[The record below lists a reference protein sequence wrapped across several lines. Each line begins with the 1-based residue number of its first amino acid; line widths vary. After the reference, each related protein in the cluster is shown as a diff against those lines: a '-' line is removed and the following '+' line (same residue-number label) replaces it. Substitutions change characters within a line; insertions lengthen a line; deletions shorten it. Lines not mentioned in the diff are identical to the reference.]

1 MLVKDKNYYF
11 QKNIL
16 KNIIRNELNTKYLG
30 KDSKN
35 EEYYLKKNKLLIDES
50 FIFKLIKENKLIPF
64 ISENLFIKKHLRN
77 LYFQVKDKAKVEF
90 LKSIRLS
97 LLTSEVSNFLRKKGI
112 NHLIIK
118 GIGLSQIIYNDISK
132 RGGGDL
138 DILIKEDELIK
149 VIKILENLGFYPIK
163 NSFPLLKDSLSFSY
177 SKWVYYEVSL
187 VRKRE
192 RYYEFIDL
200 HWRINNNTSGIPT
213 FSELWTYKELFILN
227 DSPIYIPNLEHNLII
242 IAANAAKDKWIYYR
256 NLIDFNLLIH
266 NKKFIYVDKNIKK
279 KFFNMSLYR
288 TYQLT
293 KYQILPFKTKFTIN
307 QFFVNYINKIY
318 FQLSQNKS
326 TRKNKLFVRIFLFF
340 YKIYLCENINDLA
353 ANICINIVTPK
364 SIAENSSNGY
374 KNPTYIL
381 VNRFKSFINLF

>member
-1 MLVKDKNYYF
+1 MKNKSYNF
-11 QKNIL
+11 QKKVL
-16 KNIIRNELNTKYLG
+16 ENIIRTELNINYFDRKSPAEDYFL
-30 KDSKN
+30 
-35 EEYYLKKNKLLIDES
+35 EKNKLLIDES
-50 FIFKLIKENKLIPF
+50 FIFKLIKENKLLPF

-77 LYFQVKDKAKVEF
+77 LYFQVKNKAKIEF

-97 LLTSEVSNFLRKKGI
+97 LLTSEVSNFLREKGI

-118 GIGLSQIIYNDISK
+118 GIALSQIIYNDISK

-138 DILIKEDELIK
+138 DILIKEDELII
-149 VIKILENLGFYPIK
+149 VINLLEKLGFYPIK
-163 NSFPLLKDSLSFSY
+163 NNFPLLKDSLWFSY

-187 VRKRE
+187 VRKRAG
-192 RYYEFIDL
+192 YYDFIDL
-200 HWRINNNTSGIPT
+200 HWRLNNNTSGIPS
-213 FSELWTYKELFILN
+213 FEEVWSLKERFNLN
-227 DSPIYIPNLEHNLII
+227 NAPIYIPNLEHNLII
-242 IAANAAKDKWIYYR
+242 IASNAAKDKWIYYR

-266 NKKFIYVDKNIKK
+266 KNKFINLDNNIKK
-279 KFFNMSLYR
+279 KFFDMSLYS

-293 KYQILPFKTKFTIN
+293 KYKNLPFNKKFTLN
-307 QFFVNYINKIY
+307 QFFVNYINKVN